1 MVVGKV
7 SEFIGSLYYLCVTLL
22 RFKNIMKLKNYL
34 LLLAL
39 LLAVGVRAQVPTGDK
54 YPKREFRAAWIQA
67 VNGQFRGV
75 PTERLKRF
83 KGRVLMRLSFKC
95 VPKRMRCMLR
105 NMNRGAVF

>member
-67 VNGQFRGV
+67 VNG
-75 PTERLKRF
+75 RF

>member
-39 LLAVGVRAQVPTGDK
+39 LLVVGVRAQVPSGNK
-54 YPKREFRAAWIQA
+54 YPKREFRGHI
-67 VNGQFRGV
+67 GEGV
-75 PTERLKRF
+75 CP
-83 KGRVLMRLSFKC
+83 C
-95 VPKRMRCMLR
+95 VPVRKRLHGSYWEAYNASASGRT
-105 NMNRGAVF
+105 